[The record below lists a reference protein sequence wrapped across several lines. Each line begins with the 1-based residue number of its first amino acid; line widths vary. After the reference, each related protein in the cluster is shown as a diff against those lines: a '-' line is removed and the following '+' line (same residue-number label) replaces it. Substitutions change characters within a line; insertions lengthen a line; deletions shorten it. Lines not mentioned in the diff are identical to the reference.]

1 MIPSP
6 LYLLAPARRRE
17 QAMGIEDQSK
27 AEDNRRNPGRGAGDA
42 PATAS
47 APRKRTRAAS
57 VTAAAACAL
66 AIFAAGA
73 AAQDAVEAGEQ
84 LYEEHCM
91 GCHGEKLRNPGT
103 TFDLRKLRADDR
115 PRFDK
120 LVMEGKGQMPPW
132 RGTLSE
138 ADLDRLWA
146 YIRAHAYDK

>member
-1 MIPSP
+1 
-6 LYLLAPARRRE
+6 
-17 QAMGIEDQSK
+17 MGIEDQSK
-27 AEDNRRNPGRGAGDA
+27 AEDNRRLRRSPTREDRDTG
-42 PATAS
+42 ATAS
-47 APRKRTRAAS
+47 APRNRTCAAS
-57 VTAAAACAL
+57 VTAAAAGAL
-66 AIFAAGA
+66 AFFAAGA

-103 TFDLRKLRADDR
+103 TFDLRKLTANDR

-132 RGTLSE
+132 RGTLDE

-146 YIRAHAYDK
+146 YVRAHAYDK